1 MNINDTY
8 NSLLYDSSFL
18 DDCYICR
25 KEDEIMTQI
34 IEYFIGAFQPLFTYA
49 NSEWTTDPNLVLT
62 FCIFCGVGS
71 FIILT
76 GLIAILKTCITACA
90 NAIRGL

>member
-1 MNINDTY
+1 
-8 NSLLYDSSFL
+8 
-18 DDCYICR
+18 
-25 KEDEIMTQI
+25 MTQI

-49 NSEWTTDPNLVLT
+49 NAEWTTDPNLVLT
-62 FCIFCGVGS
+62 FCILCGVGG
-71 FIILT
+71 FIILI

>member
-1 MNINDTY
+1 
-8 NSLLYDSSFL
+8 
-18 DDCYICR
+18 
-25 KEDEIMTQI
+25 MTQI

-49 NSEWTTDPNLVLT
+49 NSEWMTDPNLVLT
-62 FCIFCGVGS
+62 FCILCGVGG
-71 FIILT
+71 FIILI